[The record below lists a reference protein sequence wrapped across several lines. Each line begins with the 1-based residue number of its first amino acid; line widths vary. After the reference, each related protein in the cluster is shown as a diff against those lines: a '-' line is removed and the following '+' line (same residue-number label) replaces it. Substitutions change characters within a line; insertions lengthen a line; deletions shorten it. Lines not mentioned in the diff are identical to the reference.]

1 MTSGCVSQVGAMVA
15 VGVVK
20 GTLHVNKRVLAVTIL
35 WCNDTVRCRLCLGY
49 GVGFA
54 LVMVSATAL
63 IAQGE
68 FVPSVMSCGISGP

>member
-1 MTSGCVSQVGAMVA
+1 MVA

-35 WCNDTVRCRLCLGY
+35 WCNDTVRSTCRLCLDY

-68 FVPSVMSCGISGP
+68 FVPSVMSRGISGP